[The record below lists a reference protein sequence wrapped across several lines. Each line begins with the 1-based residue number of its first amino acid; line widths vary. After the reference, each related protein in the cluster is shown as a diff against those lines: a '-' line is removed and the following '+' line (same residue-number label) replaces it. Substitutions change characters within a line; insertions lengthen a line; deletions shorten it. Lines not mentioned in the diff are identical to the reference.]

1 MPQKVRNWKKHG
13 RCILYY
19 GPENWGNKMIEAKW
33 KKRVKQKP
41 GRTKYENSKT
51 WKADEKI
58 DTPCPGHLIKSQ
70 EEC

>member
-1 MPQKVRNWKKHG
+1 
-13 RCILYY
+13 
-19 GPENWGNKMIEAKW
+19 MIEAKW